1 MFLLTAAFVGFS
13 GYSLT
18 RAWFMRLDDFDSGL
32 PGHAAPS
39 SSLLTELR
47 QRQLVA
53 VLTRGSC
60 YVRAEG
66 QAGCSRQSG
75 SADGSGS
82 EVGPACELDLDVIDR
97 MYERAMT
104 GPFCGPLLR
113 LFLADYIRWDC
124 VFLTFIQHWG
134 YSLTQRQV
142 DRYFAIWC
150 FLCEIRLSVT
160 SRNDGRG
167 GASET
172 AMLGLWREGGAGHLL
187 LTGMHVLE
195 CRC

>member
-60 YVRAEG
+60 YFRSAPSRDAEKGRAG
-66 QAGCSRQSG
+66 SSRQSG
-75 SADGSGS
+75 SADASGS
-82 EVGPACELDLDVIDR
+82 EVGPACELDLDVIDS
-97 MYERAMT
+97 MYERAMA
-104 GPFCGPLLR
+104 GSFCGPLLR

-124 VFLTFIQHWG
+124 VFDFHSALGVLTHTKAGGQAF
-134 YSLTQRQV
+134 
-142 DRYFAIWC
+142 
-150 FLCEIRLSVT
+150 
-160 SRNDGRG
+160 RNVVFFVKYG
-167 GASET
+167 
-172 AMLGLWREGGAGHLL
+172 
-187 LTGMHVLE
+187 
-195 CRC
+195 